1 MKAEYEMERGIIPRD
16 EKYEEMKFGPSMFM
30 YVVLGFLTTAVGFEF
45 LNYNK
50 LKQASMGL

>member
-1 MKAEYEMERGIIPRD
+1 
-16 EKYEEMKFGPSMFM
+16 M

-50 LKQASMGL
+50 LKQASMEL